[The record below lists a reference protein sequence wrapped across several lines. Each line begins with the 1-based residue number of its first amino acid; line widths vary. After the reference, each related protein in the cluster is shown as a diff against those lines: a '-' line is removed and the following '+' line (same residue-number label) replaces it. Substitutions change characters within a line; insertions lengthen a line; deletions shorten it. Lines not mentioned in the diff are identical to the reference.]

1 MRRSMKLIPRNNFLI
16 IPNELLESA
25 IKKLKSSELIL
36 LIVLWYLSQR
46 FSTDE
51 FYYSD
56 QNIVDRFG
64 LSQASITRARKQLK
78 KHRLINYESGFKVS
92 SHSRATR
99 YKLLPTNKLRK
110 KYRIRNQK
118 DKLYKPP

>member
-1 MRRSMKLIPRNNFLI
+1 MKLIPKNNFLI
-16 IPNELLESA
+16 FPNELLESA

-56 QNIVDRFG
+56 QKIVERFG
-64 LSQASITRARKQLK
+64 LSQASITRARKELK
-78 KHRLINYESGFKVS
+78 RLHLISYESGFKVR

-99 YKLLPTNKLRK
+99 YKLLPTDRLRK
-110 KYRIRNQK
+110 RYRIRNQK

>member
-1 MRRSMKLIPRNNFLI
+1 MRRSMKLIPKNNFLI
-16 IPNELLESA
+16 IPNDLLESA

-36 LIVLWYLSQR
+36 LIVLWYLSHR

-51 FYYSD
+51 FYHSD
-56 QNIVDRFG
+56 QKIVERFG

-78 KHRLINYESGFKVS
+78 RLGLINYESGFKVS

-99 YKLLPTNKLRK
+99 YKLLPSNKLRK
-110 KYRIRNQK
+110 KYRISNQK
-118 DKLYKPP
+118 EKIYKPP